1 MTRAF
6 SATHRQMLGLY
17 AKAQTDSVAADSAA
31 ATAAAPFRFIRAK
44 QAALPAAPIR
54 RPPPLRIAADFVQR
68 QLPLR
73 HPRGA
78 EHDERFRHRTE
89 RQAGN
94 VIARHMAPRA
104 AAAAAIGA
112 GAD

>member
-1 MTRAF
+1 
-6 SATHRQMLGLY
+6 MLGLY

-73 HPRGA
+73 PQPLVQGRINLTAFSRLMHASHTSRNSLHLQRIGGP
-78 EHDERFRHRTE
+78 ET
-89 RQAGN
+89 
-94 VIARHMAPRA
+94 A
-104 AAAAAIGA
+104 ATKQDG
-112 GAD
+112 GEYAD